1 MSTIIDELIVK
12 LGLDPKD
19 LSTKGKE
26 SVKQLK
32 GLEEQTTK
40 VEKSGKEATK
50 GLEDLTRGLG
60 RMFAVLGGSYAIKSF
75 ITDTI
80 NQNAALDRLSKNLGV
95 SVTTLSAWG
104 NAVEEVGGNAKSVQ
118 GTFDMLSKAQTQ
130 IRLTGESSLIPFFA
144 RLGINLGAF
153 GEKARPVEDILLDLS
168 DKFSKMDR
176 TQANNMGRMMGLD
189 QDTLNLLLKGRQAVE
204 LMIKRQKEH
213 NAVTKAEAEQDA
225 KWQHEIVTLNQ
236 TLNKF
241 GRDLLQSAAPAL
253 ETLFGAL
260 NKFGNWIHNNR
271 EFVTD
276 FLSVMAVGL
285 GALAIATAP
294 IDLTIASVILLGA
307 AIALLYQDYQTW
319 KNGGNSF
326 VDWQVWKDRID
337 EVTDAIHHL
346 RDELKGLQKVIDLI
360 DKIPGTDK
368 ISKWMNPSDDEKKT
382 TLKNFFGIT
391 PHGHNRFEGP
401 SKQAQA
407 IGQIEGFNA
416 KGSSPNR
423 PQRNHNPGDIEYGD
437 FARKNGATG
446 TDGRFAIF
454 PDDQTG
460 YRALDALLK
469 SKDYKDLTVAQA
481 ISKFAPPKENDT
493 AKYIKDFTA
502 RTGLGANDL
511 INGSPYGGIKGASS
525 NVAQASQPGAS
536 TTHSD
541 NSTSVTTGDI
551 NIFTNKD
558 DAPGIAG
565 DFKGAVDY
573 LFTSQANSGLT

>member
-1 MSTIIDELIVK
+1 MATVIDTLIVK

-19 LSTKGKE
+19 LSAKGQV

-32 GLEEQTTK
+32 ELEGQTKK
-40 VEKSGKEATK
+40 VETSGKEATK
-50 GLEDLTRGLG
+50 SLEDLTRGLG

-80 NQNAALDRLSKNLGV
+80 NQNAALDRLAKNLGT

-104 NAVEEVGGNAKSVQ
+104 NAVEEVGGSAKSVQ

-168 DKFSKMDR
+168 DKFSKMDQ

-253 ETLFGAL
+253 ETLIGWL
-260 NKFGNWIHNNR
+260 SKFGDWVHANQ

-276 FLSVMAVGL
+276 FLKVMAVGL
-285 GALAIATAP
+285 GVLAIATAP
-294 IDLTIASVILLGA
+294 IDLTVAAVIALGA

-319 KNGGNSF
+319 KRGGNSF
-326 VDWQVWKDRID
+326 VDWQVWKDRVD
-337 EVTDAIHHL
+337 AVTASLTKL
-346 RDELKGLQKVIDLI
+346 RTVLQSLAPAAQADSKYTSKAEGIFDKTLNKLGLHD
-360 DKIPGTDK
+360 IPL
-368 ISKWMNPSDDEKKT
+368 SQ
-382 TLKNFFGIT
+382 LFGIKDQS
-391 PHGHNRFEGP
+391 GGP

-481 ISKFAPPKENDT
+481 ISKFAPPEENDT

-502 RTGLGANDL
+502 RTGLGANDP
-511 INGSPYGGIKGASS
+511 INGSAYGGIKGASS
-525 NVAQASQPGAS
+525 NVAQAAQPGAS

-541 NSTSVTTGDI
+541 NSTSVSTGDI